1 MEVKFDKIHDVV
13 LETLEIQDKRPYILE
28 VIGKWYYV
36 FLMSSQERLTLFL
49 PSYDEKLLDII
60 YDYIRL
66 LSLTYRLLKKNPVS
80 NFEGTSLLN
89 IFDYNTKR
97 NNFSSEKSTIDFVKK
112 SGNFL
117 IWSDNIA
124 VETNRFLP
132 IFRKEQIENSHWRI
146 TYNTFRLFKSI
157 SNQGLINHPILID
170 FNLDLCLSINT
181 GEKIKPYEYILF
193 KTLKYDAHMPQE
205 DVIEYE
211 EELYNQDIVNLISIK
226 YPYHKSIHD
235 YLLNIGKKKFDLNI
249 NSRFS
254 YNNLQEHDI
263 ILLPEEIKPDNANL
277 PVLIPDFKIFDTNH
291 NLEIFEILSGFKAHW
306 NDYEFNKFTNP
317 FPKYWF
323 LFINPSLSK
332 EDWFEMFKIDYP
344 NVAEKPIIN
353 DIKKIIYLLHDLD
366 WVKQLINDIKEPIL
380 LLPEIKGTRKKKLE
394 KSLNSFKHYIHD
406 LNNKV
411 LFIDNNEI
419 DYYLKESNILLLDA
433 FNIINL
439 VNLLSKKSDF
449 NVIIPDF
456 IYFNYQPWIKYHI
469 LNYQY
474 EPLLNPIREAIDAKF
489 SNNKEKYQNSKLELI
504 QNIKKDIINYRKKYK
519 QENIEIEIENVNIE
533 GEDIIFY
540 NDEEIEF
547 NNKVKKESEN
557 KEYLINTIQG
567 IEYVEKGNTA
577 ILIRK
582 NTLISSCFSQL
593 SIGDNFVLQREV
605 SSAIN
610 RDKLVDKLS
619 KVPNSVIGFQI
630 QLSKCNNV
638 YNTLEKLGLEY
649 IGGSKYFN
657 QNYVIDSNDFNTDK
671 FILPKKKEH
680 WKIICAFLGINSND
694 MFQAWVAHYG
704 KKHLNEIKNIYK
716 KIYDLCLKNNYLSEI
731 ENPDLISKVSIFIE
745 NNISIFENDE
755 EINTKEIAKSILSS
769 MTNEIN
775 FQEVKEIKILN

>member
-1 MEVKFDKIHDVV
+1 MEVIFNKIHDVI
-13 LETLEIQDKRPYILE
+13 LETLELQDKRPYFLE
-28 VIGKWYYV
+28 VIGKWYHS
-36 FLMSSQERLTLFL
+36 FLISSQEKLSLYI
-49 PSYDEKLLDII
+49 PSYDEKSLTII
-60 YDYIRL
+60 YNYTRL
-66 LSLTYRLLKKNPVS
+66 FSLTYRLLEKNSVS
-80 NFEGTSLLN
+80 NFEGTCIFN
-89 IFDYNTKR
+89 IFDYKINT
-97 NNFSSEKSTIDFVKK
+97 NNFSSGKSTIDFMKN

-146 TYNTFRLFKSI
+146 TYNSFKLFKSI

-170 FNLDLCLSINT
+170 FDSDICLSIHT
-181 GEKIKPYEYILF
+181 GDQIRPHEYILF
-193 KTLKYDAHMPQE
+193 NTLKYNSDMSLD

-211 EELYNQDIVNLISIK
+211 DENCRQDIVNLITLK
-226 YPYHKSIHD
+226 YPYHKNIHD
-235 YLLNIGKKKFDLNI
+235 YLSNIGKKKFDLII
-249 NSRFS
+249 NSRFC

-263 ILLPEEIKPDNANL
+263 ILLPEEIKTNNTKL
-277 PVLIPDFKIFDTNH
+277 PVIIPDFKIFDTNH
-291 NLEIFEILSGFKAHW
+291 NLEIFEILSSFKVNW
-306 NDYEFNKFTNP
+306 NEYEFNKFTTP

-323 LFINPSLSK
+323 LFINQSLPK

-344 NVAEKPIIN
+344 SVAVKPIIN
-353 DIKKIIYLLHDLD
+353 EIKKIIYLLHDLD
-366 WVKQLINDIKEPIL
+366 WGKQLIHDIKKPVL

-394 KSLNSFKHYIHD
+394 KSLNSFKHYLHD
-406 LNNKV
+406 LNSSV
-411 LFIDNNEI
+411 LFIENNEI
-419 DYYLKESNILLLDA
+419 DYYLNEKNILLLDA

-469 LNYQY
+469 LNYQF
-474 EPLLNPIREAIDAKF
+474 EPLLNPIREEIDAQF

-504 QNIKKDIINYRKKYK
+504 QNIKNEIINYRKKYK

-533 GEDIIFY
+533 SEDIIFY
-540 NDEEIEF
+540 NDEEIEL
-547 NNKVKKESEN
+547 NNKVKNENDN
-557 KEYLINTIQG
+557 KEYLIHTSKG
-567 IEYVEKGNTA
+567 IEYVEKGNTT

-582 NTLISSCFSQL
+582 NTLISSRISQL
-593 SIGDNFVLQREV
+593 DIGDDFILQREV
-605 SSAIN
+605 SSAII
-610 RDKLVDKLS
+610 RDNLVDKLS
-619 KVPNSVIGFQI
+619 RIPDSVIEFQI
-630 QLSKCNNV
+630 QLSNYKNV

-649 IGGSKYFN
+649 THSKYFN
-657 QNYVIDSNDFNTDK
+657 QKYVIDSKDFSKDK

-680 WKIICAFLGINSND
+680 WKIICDFLGINSND
-694 MFQAWVAHYG
+694 MFQAWIAHYG
-704 KKHLNEIKNIYK
+704 RKHLKEIKKIYK
-716 KIYDLCLKNNYLSEI
+716 QIYDLCLQNNYLSEI
-731 ENPDLISKVSIFIE
+731 ENPDLISKASIYIE